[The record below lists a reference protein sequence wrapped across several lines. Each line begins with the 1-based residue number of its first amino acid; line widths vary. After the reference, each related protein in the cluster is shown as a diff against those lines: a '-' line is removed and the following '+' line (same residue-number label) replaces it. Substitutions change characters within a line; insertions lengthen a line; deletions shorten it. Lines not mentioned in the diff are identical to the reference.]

1 MSQTTRFLL
10 IDNGS
15 YRPEATLNLRRLA
28 DEMTAST
35 GHEFDAVS
43 LLHSSKI
50 DASKLGG
57 TTAETF
63 EPFLRSHHQSSC
75 SSFVVVPLFFGP
87 SAAAYEFLPQRVE
100 IVRNELDWQS
110 LEVRVAPPLVDSSD
124 ATDDRVAKILADSVR
139 SQISLN
145 SLDKPAVALCD
156 HGAPR
161 IGVTEVRNF
170 LATQL
175 ATELGDTVATVQ
187 PASMERRPDP
197 AYAFN
202 EPLLEN
208 LLLTPEFSRQVV
220 VSMLFF
226 QPGRHAGP
234 QGDVSQICAAAKS
247 KAPNQVSHMTELV
260 GTHPGLIPILTDR
273 LQQALDSSP
282 IEPQ

>member
-28 DEMTAST
+28 AELTAAT
-35 GHEFDAVS
+35 GHQVDAVS
-43 LLHSSKI
+43 LLHSGKI
-50 DASKLGG
+50 DQSKLGG
-57 TTAETF
+57 TPALTF
-63 EPFLRSHHQSSC
+63 EPFLRSHHQSSW
-75 SSFVVVPLFFGP
+75 SNFVVVPLFFGP

-100 IVRNELDWQS
+100 VVRNELDWHD
-110 LEVRVAPPLVDSSD
+110 LEVRVGPALVDPSD
-124 ATDDRVAKILADSVR
+124 AGDSRVAKILADSVR

-145 SLDKPAVALCD
+145 SLDQPAVALCD

-170 LATQL
+170 LAIQL
-175 ATELGDTVATVQ
+175 AKELGDTVSTVQ

-234 QGDVSQICAAAKS
+234 EGDVSKICAEAKTS
-247 KAPNQVSHMTELV
+247 APNQEAHMTELV
-260 GTHPGLIPILTDR
+260 GTHPGLIPILAER
-273 LQQALDSSP
+273 LQQALNSAP